1 MHVLSDPSRPARLNR
16 RHTDN
21 VISVMS
27 QAQTLTQRL
36 SLTDVALRVLGA
48 AALAISS
55 YVHLH
60 GAHFYKTLGDSV
72 TQADLFYAQGAVA
85 AAVALW
91 VLLTGNR
98 WAWVAVG
105 LVGAASF
112 AAVVVYR
119 YVDVGS
125 IGPIPN
131 MYEPSWQTNQKLLSA
146 YAEAAAVV
154 IAAGA
159 LVSRSRR
166 TPPDR
171 ATAH

>member
-1 MHVLSDPSRPARLNR
+1 
-16 RHTDN
+16 
-21 VISVMS
+21 MS
-27 QAQTLTQRL
+27 QAQTLTQRI
-36 SLTDVALRVLGA
+36 SLTDVVLRLLGA

-60 GAHFYKTLGDSV
+60 GAHFYSSLGDSI

-91 VLLTGNR
+91 VLVTGNR
-98 WAWVAVG
+98 WAWVAVA

-154 IAAGA
+154 VAAVA
-159 LVSRSRR
+159 LISRFRR

-171 ATAH
+171 TPEH

>member
-1 MHVLSDPSRPARLNR
+1 
-16 RHTDN
+16 
-21 VISVMS
+21 MS
-27 QAQTLTQRL
+27 QARTLTQRI
-36 SLTDVALRVLGA
+36 SLADLALRLFGA

-60 GAHFYKTLGDSV
+60 GAHFYKSLGDSI

-91 VLLTGNR
+91 VLVTGNR

-112 AAVVVYR
+112 AAVMVYR

-154 IAAGA
+154 IAAVA
-159 LVSRSRR
+159 LLSRFRR
-166 TPPDR
+166 TPSDQGPAR
-171 ATAH
+171 